1 MKEIDGS
8 VVKRVQILD
17 KILMCMLYV
26 IQACALGFVM
36 AYLLDK
42 GCTSSE
48 VGVLS
53 AGFAILTAVLQPV
66 LGRLADRS
74 QYFDW
79 KKQLLIISV
88 GVEVTAVLALIFQT
102 KTASAI
108 LFGLFMVGVN
118 CMNPFV
124 FASPFYYERYGIK
137 VDFGK
142 IRALGSISYAL
153 GSYAMGVLIRSF
165 GNTAVPYAVVVTC
178 AIFAVIVYL
187 LPRFEDKP
195 LSLVKKRKENPEG
208 KLIEEE
214 NRGFFAKKYPTF
226 IAMVIAVFL
235 ILYEQNVA
243 SAYLTQIVNHAG
255 GDTHTV
261 GVCGAIGAFCEV
273 PMIFFFSKLA
283 EKFTVDRMILFGAI
297 GFLIRMIV
305 FLFANNVPMALF
317 GSALSGISFAI
328 IAPAIV
334 YYADHNVDTED
345 KNTAQSYMAMA
356 LMVSGIAA
364 NLISGV
370 VYDNLGYSA
379 MILVAIVIGV
389 LGILFT
395 MAAIRKGNAAKR
407 EN

>member
-124 FASPFYYERYGIK
+124 FASPFY
-137 VDFGK
+137 
-142 IRALGSISYAL
+142 L
-153 GSYAMGVLIRSF
+153 
-165 GNTAVPYAVVVTC
+165 
-178 AIFAVIVYL
+178 
-187 LPRFEDKP
+187 
-195 LSLVKKRKENPEG
+195 
-208 KLIEEE
+208 
-214 NRGFFAKKYPTF
+214 
-226 IAMVIAVFL
+226 
-235 ILYEQNVA
+235 
-243 SAYLTQIVNHAG
+243 
-255 GDTHTV
+255 
-261 GVCGAIGAFCEV
+261 
-273 PMIFFFSKLA
+273 
-283 EKFTVDRMILFGAI
+283 
-297 GFLIRMIV
+297 
-305 FLFANNVPMALF
+305 
-317 GSALSGISFAI
+317 
-328 IAPAIV
+328 
-334 YYADHNVDTED
+334 
-345 KNTAQSYMAMA
+345 
-356 LMVSGIAA
+356 
-364 NLISGV
+364 
-370 VYDNLGYSA
+370 
-379 MILVAIVIGV
+379 
-389 LGILFT
+389 
-395 MAAIRKGNAAKR
+395 
-407 EN
+407 

>member
-1 MKEIDGS
+1 MNEINAS
-8 VVKRVQILD
+8 VVKRVQLLD
-17 KILMCMLYV
+17 KMLMCMLYV
-26 IQACALGFVM
+26 IQACALGFIM

-53 AGFAILTAVLQPV
+53 AGFAILTAILQPI

-74 QYFDW
+74 LYFDW
-79 KKQLLIISV
+79 KKQLMIISV
-88 GVEVTAVLALIFQT
+88 GVEIMAVLALIFQT
-102 KTASAI
+102 KVASAV

-153 GSYAMGVLIRSF
+153 GSYAMGD
-165 GNTAVPYAVVVTC
+165 AVVVTC
-178 AIFAVIVYL
+178 AIFAFIVYL

-195 LSLVKKRKENPEG
+195 LSLASKRKENPKG
-208 KLIEEE
+208 KLIEDK
-214 NRGFFAKKYPTF
+214 NRDFFAKKYPTF
-226 IAMVIAVFL
+226 IAMVIAVFM

-283 EKFTVDRMILFGAI
+283 KKYTVNRMILFGAI

-305 FLFANNVPMALF
+305 FLFANTVPMALF
-317 GSALSGISFAI
+317 GSALSGISYAI

-334 YYADHNVDTED
+334 YYADHNVENED

-364 NLISGV
+364 NLFSGI

-379 MILVAIVIGV
+379 MIMVAIVIGV
-389 LGILFT
+389 LGIIFT
-395 MAAIRKGNAAKR
+395 LAAIRKGNTAKS
-407 EN
+407 NA

>member
-1 MKEIDGS
+1 MNEINAS
-8 VVKRVQILD
+8 VTRKVQILD
-17 KILMCMLYV
+17 TMLMCMLYI
-26 IQACALGFVM
+26 IQACALGFIM

-53 AGFAILTAVLQPV
+53 AGFAILTAVLQPI
-66 LGRLADRS
+66 LGRLSDRS
-74 QYFDW
+74 VYFDW
-79 KKQLLIISV
+79 KKQLQIIAV
-88 GVEVTAVLALIFQT
+88 GVEIVAVLALIFQT

-153 GSYAMGVLIRSF
+153 GSYAMGMLIRAF
-165 GNTAVPYAVVVTC
+165 GNIAVPYAVVITC
-178 AIFAVIVYL
+178 AIFAFIVYL

-195 LSLVKKRKENPEG
+195 KSLADKQKEDPDS
-208 KLIEEE
+208 KLIEKKD
-214 NRGFFAKKYPTF
+214 RVIFPKKYPTF
-226 IAMVIAVFL
+226 IAMVIAVFM

-243 SAYLTQIVNHAG
+243 SSYLTQIVMHAG
-255 GDTHTV
+255 GDTHIV
-261 GVCGAIGAFCEV
+261 GMCGAIGAFCEV

-283 EKFTVDRMILFGAI
+283 EKFTVERMILFGAI

-305 FLFANNVPMALF
+305 FLFANNIPMALL

-334 YYADHNVDTED
+334 YYADHSVDNED

-364 NLISGV
+364 NLISGF

-389 LGILFT
+389 LGIFFT
-395 MAAIRKGNAAKR
+395 LAAIRKRKTAQI
-407 EN
+407 